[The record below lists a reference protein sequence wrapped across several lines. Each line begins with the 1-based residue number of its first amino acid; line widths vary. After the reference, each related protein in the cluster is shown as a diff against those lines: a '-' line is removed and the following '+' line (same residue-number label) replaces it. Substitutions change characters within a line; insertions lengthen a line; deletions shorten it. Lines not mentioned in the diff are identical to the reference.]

1 MKILVL
7 RWILF
12 DFMRIVIVYFSY
24 IHYIYK
30 LKPKHFRKMVKF
42 RTNVRT
48 KNFLDKLEKRKKF
61 KSWRSGLV
69 TW

>member
-1 MKILVL
+1 
-7 RWILF
+7 
-12 DFMRIVIVYFSY
+12 
-24 IHYIYK
+24 
-30 LKPKHFRKMVKF
+30 MVKF